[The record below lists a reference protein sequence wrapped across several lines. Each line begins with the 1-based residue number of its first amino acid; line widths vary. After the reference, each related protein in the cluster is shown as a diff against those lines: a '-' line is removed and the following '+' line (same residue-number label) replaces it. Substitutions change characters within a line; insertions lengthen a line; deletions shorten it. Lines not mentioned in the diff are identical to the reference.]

1 MASIQKILGYGGTI
15 EKQTAPRG
23 VVAYVVKVTDG
34 PESQPMPTRKAA
46 QSWLEKHAKVISTRY
61 RAQVRVGK
69 RPSESET
76 FPNKKEAEA
85 WAASIET
92 AIREGRHFP
101 HAVAKRTSFDA
112 LAKAYL
118 ADFDA
123 TPQDSETVV
132 GKSDSPRAIHLK
144 WWSKQFA
151 GLTVSE
157 VTSDVIAKARDA
169 CAAET
174 FTRGKPHKNKETGET
189 IPPKEYKRSN
199 ATVNR
204 YLAALSDAMSYA
216 VKEHSPRLIDRNPVS
231 DIKRKKEP
239 RGRTRFLTDAERGAL
254 LDACAASEWSALH
267 ALVLLAITTGARRG
281 ELISLLW
288 SDVDMKAGRA
298 LVRDSKNGEQ
308 RTLPLAGKALDALKA
323 LEAVRAKK
331 PKAERSENVF
341 PNPSGHPGAFEYFDS
356 HWYAA
361 LEAAGIDNFH
371 FHDLRHTTASMLAAQ
386 GCSLL
391 EIADVLGHKTLAMV
405 KRYSHLLTEHK
416 AGVIERMIAA
426 KGL

>member
-1 MASIQKILGYGGTI
+1 MASIQKILGYSGTI
-15 EKQTAPRG
+15 EKQTTPRG

-46 QSWLEKHAKVISTRY
+46 QSWLKKHAKVISTRY
-61 RAQVRVGK
+61 RAQVRVGN

-85 WAASIET
+85 WAGKIES
-92 AIREGRHFP
+92 AIREGKHFP

-112 LAKAYL
+112 LATAYL
-118 ADFDA
+118 TDFDA
-123 TPQDSETVV
+123 TPQDEDDP
-132 GKSDSPRAIHLK
+132 KDSPRAKHIK
-144 WWSKQFA
+144 WWAEQFA

-174 FTRGKPHKNKETGET
+174 FTRGKPRKDKKTGEM
-189 IPPKEYKRSN
+189 IPPKEFKRSN

-239 RGRTRFLTDAERGAL
+239 RGRTRFLTDAERSAL
-254 LDACAASEWSALH
+254 LDACGESEWSAMH

-281 ELISLLW
+281 ELVSLLW
-288 SDVDMKAGRA
+288 SDVDMVKGRA
-298 LVRDSKNGEQ
+298 LVRESKNGEQ

-323 LEAVRAKK
+323 LESARAKK
-331 PKAERSENVF
+331 PKTERSEHVF
-341 PNPSGHPGAFEYFDS
+341 PNPSGHPGAFEHFDS

-361 LEAAGIDNFH
+361 LEAAGISNFH